1 MACKVNRKKSMI
13 MMLVIGLALMAI
25 GAIMGVLLQDGA
37 QWQMKAAGVAN
48 GAGCALAVSAGAI
61 LLRRHRMGA
70 KRAADSELELSDERG
85 IAVAYRAQNTASVA
99 AVLGIVAI
107 MMTALFLGDMLYMS
121 MGVALCFVIAAVKLI
136 AWVYFNKRM

>member
-1 MACKVNRKKSMI
+1 MACKVNRKKSMMI
-13 MMLVIGLALMAI
+13 MLVIGLALMAI

-48 GAGCALAVSAGAI
+48 GAGCALAVSAGVI

-107 MMTALFLGDMLYMS
+107 MMTALFRGDMLYMS
-121 MGVALCFVIAAVKLI
+121 MGVALCFVVAAVKLI
-136 AWVYFNKRM
+136 AWVYYNKRM